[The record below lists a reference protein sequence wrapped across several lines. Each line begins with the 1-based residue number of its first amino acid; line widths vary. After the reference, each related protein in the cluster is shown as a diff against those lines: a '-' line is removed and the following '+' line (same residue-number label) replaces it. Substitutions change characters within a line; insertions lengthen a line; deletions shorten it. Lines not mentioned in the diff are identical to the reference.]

1 MRQSGYYEI
10 GEKRAQRVSDL
21 FSSIATRY
29 DLINDMQSGF
39 MHRYWKSRVIWA
51 LKPSEGES
59 ALDICCGTGD
69 ISELLWNR
77 GAQVTGLDFNSEML
91 AIARIRAGELA
102 RSGMGPGGV
111 KPDYILGDALNLPF
125 QDKAFDLISMSYGLR
140 NLADFRKGLEEMA
153 RVARPGCRIAIL
165 DFGKPTNPTLRE
177 MYFNYLRLSVPVL
190 GQIMAGDR
198 SAYAYILES
207 LHKYPD
213 PDFFISILGSLG
225 IQARAESFMGGVMTL
240 IHGQKN

>member
-1 MRQSGYYEI
+1 MRQSGYYEM
-10 GEKRAQRVSDL
+10 GEMRAQRVCDL

-51 LKPSEGES
+51 LRPCEGEP

-69 ISELLWNR
+69 ISELLWNK
-77 GAQVTGLDFNSEML
+77 GAKVTGLDFNPEML
-91 AIARIRAGELA
+91 SIARIRAGELA
-102 RSGMGPGGV
+102 RSGSGPAGV
-111 KPDYILGDALNLPF
+111 EPDYILGDALQLPF
-125 QDKAFDLISMSYGLR
+125 PDNSFDLISMGYGLR
-140 NLADFRKGLEEMA
+140 NLADFSKGLEEMA

-177 MYFNYLRLSVPVL
+177 MYFSYLRLSVPVL

-213 PDFFISILGSLG
+213 PEFFISILESQG
-225 IQARAESFMGGVMTL
+225 IRAQAESFMGGIMTL
-240 IHGQKN
+240 IHGEKK